1 MKNNIKEVLKEK
13 GITQKELADK
23 IGMTEVGVSKA
34 INSGTSLVTIEKI
47 SRAIGVSREKLIGH
61 NVFVAKYGSEKTPLT
76 LGALKIP
83 CFVLEDGTRVF
94 SGRGMERIFTGD
106 SKRGGWLKNFVKR
119 DDIRPHLDNI
129 ENGLI
134 EKFDNPIKF
143 VIEEGKDNISAADG
157 YEATLLIDMCSA
169 ILESNREGD
178 FHDDVIVKSANIIIR
193 AVAKVGII
201 ALIDEATGYDKAKER
216 AKDELQKFLSR
227 MIAKESAEWVKTF
240 PDTFFEDIYK
250 MHNWTWGKTTKR
262 PGVVGKWINDIIYER
277 LGPKIKEELNAV
289 NPRNENG
296 NRARKHHQHL
306 TRDGGLPELQRRLEA
321 IHAIAVVS
329 NYDWYKFMR
338 NIDKAYPKDYS
349 QYEIFDFDD

>member
-61 NVFVAKYGSEKTPLT
+61 NVFVAKYGSEKTPL
-76 LGALKIP
+76 
-83 CFVLEDGTRVF
+83 TRVF

-321 IHAIAVVS
+321 IHAIAVIS